1 MIEAERRGIT
11 LSGVSQ
17 GCGDSA
23 PSAGQQGSDEQ
34 ALDLSP
40 SGRAEETLKGC
51 QGGAKVRGRGHR
63 QPRCKMVWVETTI
76 LTIRETMSLNH
87 LLILYKV
94 EISRAFW
101 HKVVNLYES
110 QQY

>member
-1 MIEAERRGIT
+1 
-11 LSGVSQ
+11 
-17 GCGDSA
+17 
-23 PSAGQQGSDEQ
+23 
-34 ALDLSP
+34 
-40 SGRAEETLKGC
+40 
-51 QGGAKVRGRGHR
+51 
-63 QPRCKMVWVETTI
+63 
-76 LTIRETMSLNH
+76 MSLNH